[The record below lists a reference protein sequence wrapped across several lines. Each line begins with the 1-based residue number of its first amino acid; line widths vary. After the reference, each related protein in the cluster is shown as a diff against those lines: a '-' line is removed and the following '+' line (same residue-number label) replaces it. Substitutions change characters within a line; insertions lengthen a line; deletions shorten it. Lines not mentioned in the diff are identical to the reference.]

1 MTYRQ
6 YKFTRTEVEQEEN
19 YDVIVLPGCVGR
31 GKVVLMKFENI
42 AKTITKQALI
52 LWQNTQYTFQ

>member
-1 MTYRQ
+1 MTYCQ

-19 YDVIVLPGCVGR
+19 YDVIVLPGCVGQ

>member
-1 MTYRQ
+1 MTYCQ
-6 YKFTRTEVEQEEN
+6 YKFTRIEVEQEEN
-19 YDVIVLPGCVGR
+19 YDVIVLPGCVRR
-31 GKVVLMKFENI
+31 GKFAPMKFENI

>member
-1 MTYRQ
+1 MTYCQ
-6 YKFTRTEVEQEEN
+6 YKFTRIEVEQEEN
-19 YDVIVLPGCVGR
+19 DDVMGLPGSVRR
-31 GKVVLMKFENI
+31 GKFALMKFENI